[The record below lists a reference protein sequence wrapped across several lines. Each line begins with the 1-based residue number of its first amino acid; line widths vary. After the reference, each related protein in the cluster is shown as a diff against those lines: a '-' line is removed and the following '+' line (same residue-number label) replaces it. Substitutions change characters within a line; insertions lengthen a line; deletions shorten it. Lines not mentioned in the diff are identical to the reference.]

1 MEERQ
6 FKAGHGSGDDWS
18 GAVKACLEALG
29 EPPPGANVGILYAT
43 EVLAD
48 DLASI
53 LTFVRSR
60 TGIEHW
66 VGTIGHGIAA
76 SGVEYHGVPA
86 VALLVAALPP
96 EAFRVFAPVERPAG
110 EAGLESFRAAHGA
123 WTREHGVSIAVVHAD
138 PRTPHVAQITS
149 DLVNDGSLY
158 LIGGLTGGRER
169 FPQIADRVLEG
180 GVSGMLLAPDVPLQ
194 VGVAQGC
201 APLGEIHTITQGSGN
216 EIEMIDERPALDVFK
231 EEIGEL
237 LAKDLRRV
245 GGYIFAAFP
254 VTGTDTGD
262 YVVRNLLSID
272 PARGAIA
279 VAEAVAPGQRIMFC
293 RRDHDAAV
301 EDLRRMVGDVVR
313 RAGPRPK
320 AALYHSCVAR
330 GPYLFG
336 DDSAELKLVQETL
349 GDVPLVGFFANGEI
363 CNDRLYGYTGVLT
376 VFS

>member
-1 MEERQ
+1 MEQVQ
-6 FKAGHGSGDDWS
+6 FKAGHGRGDDWA
-18 GAVKACLEALG
+18 GAAKASLESLG
-29 EPPPGANVGILYAT
+29 DLPPGANVGILYAT
-43 EVLAD
+43 EAVAG
-48 DLASI
+48 DLSSI

-76 SGVEYHGVPA
+76 SGTEYHDVPA
-86 VALLVAALPP
+86 VAMLVAALPAD
-96 EAFRVFAPVERPAG
+96 AFRVFDPVERPAG
-110 EAGLESFRAAHGA
+110 EGGLESFRAAHGA
-123 WTREHGVSIAVVHAD
+123 WTREHGVSVALVHAD
-138 PRTPHVAQITS
+138 PRTPQVPQIMS
-149 DLVNDGSLY
+149 DLVADASLY

-180 GVSGMLLAPDVPLQ
+180 GISGMLLAPEVPVQ

-201 APLGEIHTITQGSGN
+201 APLGAVHTITQGSGN
-216 EIEMIDERPALDVFK
+216 EIEMIDDRPALDVFK

-254 VTGTDTGD
+254 VVGTDTGD

-272 PARGAIA
+272 PARGAIG
-279 VAEAVAPGQRIMFC
+279 VAEAVAAGQRIMFC
-293 RRDHDAAV
+293 RRDHAAAI
-301 EDLRRMVGDVVR
+301 EDLRRMVTDVAR

-330 GPYLFG
+330 GPHMFG
-336 DDSAELKLVQETL
+336 ADSAELKLVQETL

-363 CNDRLYGYTGVLT
+363 CNDRLYGYTGILT
-376 VFS
+376 VFC